1 MRTVAEATG
10 CSFAKLSTALAE
22 VWCGSREALHQQSV
36 QLLIKKKLLVLRF
49 MKNRSNTY
57 KLLVFDQKIT
67 YNIVIPGSI

>member
-10 CSFAKLSTALAE
+10 YSFAEFSTALAA
-22 VWCGSREALHQQSV
+22 VCGKQGGAGTALCPV
-36 QLLIKKKLLVLRF
+36 ACNKKLLVLRF
-49 MKNRSNTY
+49 MKSRSNMY